1 MNRRLAWSVHATNLL
16 VAGSGIALAW
26 CVYLRAPTDP
36 EALVD
41 PLQGRLQHAHV
52 LVAPLST
59 LALGAAWA
67 MHAWP
72 KWRSGE
78 SQARTSGLTLI
89 GLSLPMILSGY
100 LLQISASLE
109 ARAAWSLVHTLGSL
123 AWTAV
128 ALLHIARARR
138 WFARAV
144 PGSTVEAP

>member
-1 MNRRLAWSVHATNLL
+1 MNRRLAWSVHTTSLL

-26 CVYLRAPTDP
+26 CVYLRTPADP

-41 PLQGRLQHAHV
+41 PLQGLLQHAHV
-52 LVAPLST
+52 LAAPLST

-72 KWRSGE
+72 KWRGGE
-78 SQARTSGLTLI
+78 RQARASGLTLI

-100 LLQISASLE
+100 LLQIASSLE
-109 ARAAWSLVHTLGSL
+109 ARAAWSLVHTWGSL

-128 ALLHIARARR
+128 ALLHVARARR
-138 WFARAV
+138 WFARAA
-144 PGSTVEAP
+144 PDSTVETP